1 MKKLHSRKFN
11 YGCFMFIIILFISNL
26 QAMDGDQACNLHIW
40 EVEVGEVRGQSHPK
54 LYKRSRPP
62 IAL

>member
-1 MKKLHSRKFN
+1 MAVLCSLSF
-11 YGCFMFIIILFISNL
+11 LFISNL